1 MLGGM
6 IQMLEL
12 HVISMFYVKNADK
25 SCILVRK
32 DMYVTEQEILSRNKL
47 NKGNAKHSV
56 SPCLKIWPLDHW
68 PMTS

>member
-1 MLGGM
+1 
-6 IQMLEL
+6 MLEL

-56 SPCLKIWPLDHW
+56 SPCLKI
-68 PMTS
+68 